1 MEGRIIVK
9 DRVLRSGRLEYP
21 TEPEVTLNLSED
33 AKEFDEPPVA
43 YPGAPLDS
51 ERARQPPLPDAPY
64 KPYADKRAPAEA
76 PYEPYADRP
85 TAPPQAPYRPYKG
98 I

>member
-1 MEGRIIVK
+1 
-9 DRVLRSGRLEYP
+9 
-21 TEPEVTLNLSED
+21 VTLKLTKAARES
-33 AKEFDEPPVA
+33 DEPPVA

-51 ERARQPPLPDAPY
+51 ERARQPPLPEPPY
-64 KPYADKRAPAEA
+64 KPYADEPAPAEV